1 MAHGM
6 RSTKIS
12 RQSVYDHEINAS
24 TSEKALGFFKNY
36 FIYLTQE
43 HVKYH
48 KSLNDDVL
56 KALDAV
62 KGLSL
67 YLYG

>member
-1 MAHGM
+1 
-6 RSTKIS
+6 
-12 RQSVYDHEINAS
+12 VYDHEINAS

-62 KGLSL
+62 KGLLL
-67 YLYG
+67 YSYG